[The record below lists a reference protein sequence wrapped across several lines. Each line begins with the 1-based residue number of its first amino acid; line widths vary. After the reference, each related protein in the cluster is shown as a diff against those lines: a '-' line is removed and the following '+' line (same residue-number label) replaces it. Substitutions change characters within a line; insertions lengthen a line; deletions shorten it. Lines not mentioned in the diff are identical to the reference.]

1 MVVGELAY
9 EKDVVIIGGGPG
21 GYQAAIRAA
30 QLGRKVT
37 LIEKAD
43 LGGVCL
49 HKGCIPSK
57 LYTEAADRIRKIK
70 AAGEYGIELS
80 FSAFQLEKLI
90 HEKNRKTAQLKKG
103 VEELCKSNEIELV
116 RGNAFFLSSDRV
128 GIENGESYQV
138 FRFKHCL
145 IATGSTPVWPSG
157 ISPRS
162 EKLLDCWSVF
172 SMEKLPDEFI
182 IYGSGYIAL
191 ELAMSFQAFGAKA
204 SIMLDQEKE
213 DFGFDE
219 SINRELSRILKK
231 NRIKVYRGA
240 KLLSAEE
247 NQSGV
252 RIIYE
257 AGGEINQLEGSCFL
271 ASAGFR
277 PNTANLGLERA
288 GVEIDSAGF
297 IKIDQQGK
305 TSVSH
310 IFAAGDVV
318 DGPLLASKA
327 IRQGKAAAEII
338 AGLKTEADFRFAP
351 AVVHTQPPIAYTGLT
366 EQEALEA
373 GYKIEAGTFP
383 FSSLG
388 YASVK
393 GSREGMAKVIFEKET
408 GFLLGVH
415 MIGEGAQELIH
426 AGVSLLEMAAREED
440 MLFPVYAHPSSA
452 EALLE
457 AVESVKARSIHLPAR
472 EKAKT

>member
-37 LIEKAD
+37 LIEKAYI
-43 LGGVCL
+43 GGVCL

-80 FSAFQLEKLI
+80 FSAFQLEKLMN
-90 HEKNRKTAQLKKG
+90 EKDRKTAQLKKG

-116 RGNAFFLSSDRV
+116 KGNAFFLSADRI
-128 GIENGESYQV
+128 GIENGEAYQV

-145 IATGSTPVWPSG
+145 IATGSTPKWPSEV
-157 ISPRS
+157 SPRS

-172 SMEKLPDEFI
+172 SLKKLPDELI

-191 ELAMSFQAFGAKA
+191 EMAMSFQAFGARTT
-204 SIMLDQEKE
+204 IMLDQEKD
-213 DFGFDE
+213 DFGFDAAV
-219 SINRELSRILKK
+219 NREIGRILKK

-240 KLLSAEE
+240 KLLSVEE
-247 NQSGV
+247 SGSGV
-252 RIIYE
+252 EMNYE
-257 AGGEINQLEGSCFL
+257 LGGENKQLKGSCFL
-271 ASAGFR
+271 TAAGFR
-277 PNTANLGLERA
+277 PNTANLGLDRA
-288 GVEIDSAGF
+288 GVEIDTAGF

-305 TSVSH
+305 TSVTH
-310 IFAAGDVV
+310 IFAAGDVAG
-318 DGPLLASKA
+318 GPPLASKA
-327 IRQGKAAAEII
+327 IRQGKAAAEMI
-338 AGLKTEADFRFAP
+338 AGLTTEADLRFAP
-351 AVVHTQPPIAYTGLT
+351 VVIHTQPPIAYAGLT
-366 EQEALEA
+366 GQEALEA
-373 GYKIEAGTFP
+373 GYQIDTGTFP

-415 MIGEGAQELIH
+415 MIGDGAQELIY

-457 AVESVKARSIHLPAR
+457 AVESLKARSIHLPAR

>member
-9 EKDVVIIGGGPG
+9 EKDVVVIGGGPG

-37 LIEKAD
+37 LIEKGD

-57 LYTEAADRIRKIK
+57 LYTEAADRVRKIK
-70 AAGEYGIELS
+70 AAGEFGIELS

-90 HEKNRKTAQLKKG
+90 DEKDRKIKQLKNG
-103 VEELCKSNEIELV
+103 VEELCKGNEIELV
-116 RGNAFFLSSDRV
+116 KGNAFFLSTDRL

-145 IATGSTPVWPSG
+145 IATGSTPVWPSE
-157 ISPRS
+157 ISARS

-172 SMEKLPDEFI
+172 SLEKLPDELI
-182 IYGSGYIAL
+182 IYGSCYIAL
-191 ELAMSFQAFGAKA
+191 EMAMSFQAFGSKT
-204 SIMLDQEKE
+204 SIVLDQKKE
-213 DFGFDE
+213 DFGFD
-219 SINRELSRILKK
+219 SAVNRELGRILKK

-252 RIIYE
+252 EITYE
-257 AGGEINQLEGSCFL
+257 QGGEIKQLEGSCFL
-271 ASAGFR
+271 AAAGFR
-277 PNTANLGLERA
+277 PNTVDLGLERA
-288 GVEIDSAGF
+288 GVETDSAGF
-297 IKIDQQGK
+297 IKADQQGK
-305 TSVSH
+305 TSASH
-310 IFAAGDVV
+310 IFAAGDVA
-318 DGPLLASKA
+318 DGQPFASKA
-327 IRQGKAAAEII
+327 IRQGKAAAETI
-338 AGLKTEADFRFAP
+338 AGLKTEADLRFAP
-351 AVVHTQPPIAYTGLT
+351 AVIHTQPPIAFAGLT
-366 EQEALEA
+366 EQEALES
-373 GYKIEAGTFP
+373 GYKIDTGTFP
-383 FSSLG
+383 FSLLG

-393 GSREGMAKVIFEKET
+393 GSREGIAKVIFEKET

-415 MIGEGAQELIH
+415 MIGEGAQELIM

-457 AVESVKARSIHLPAR
+457 AVESLKSRSIHLPAR